1 MRDERERLIQAARQL
16 IETETILGGEFL
28 PQGRNPLPEVEAAP
42 ASMTAEQKAQALKA
56 LDDQHVRNC
65 TRCQLCENRSR
76 TVLGEGNP
84 DADLVFIGEGPGEE
98 EDRQGRPFVG
108 RAGQL
113 LTRMIHAM
121 GLKRE
126 DVYICNLVKCRP
138 PGNRAP
144 APQEVQACWGY
155 LVAQLQIIAP
165 KVIVTLGSPATQN
178 LLNTKVG
185 ITRMRG
191 QWQTLPAIAEGLD
204 GIAVMPTF
212 HPAYVLRQY
221 TDANRRKVWDDLQ
234 AALERLGLKPPKKK
248 ES

>member
-165 KVIVTLGSPATQN
+165 KVIVSLGSPATQN

-185 ITRMRG
+185 ITKMRG
-191 QWQTLPAIAEGLD
+191 QWQVLPAIAEGLG

-234 AALERLGLKPPKKK
+234 AVLERLGLKPPKKK